1 MDDSN
6 VVNSKDTF
14 SVIVPTYHR
23 PQDLRLLFKTL
34 LKQKYKP
41 KEIIIVDDTENNS
54 IKNLCDEFINL
65 FEKIQI
71 ILIYKR
77 NIGFRSSARA
87 RNLGIK
93 IATSEYLLFLDSDTL
108 LDENYIGEILKI
120 FKEYDAL
127 GVQGWVVG
135 PKSRRKVGFAR
146 YFSYF
151 FNKLFLL
158 GYPSVNSCKMY
169 QYPRVLDK
177 TINCE
182 WLSGSN
188 MSIKKSITNEFKFDR
203 LLLKYSFSEDVLLS
217 HSIYQK
223 HPNSLYITPNAK
235 LFHKA
240 SEGGRM
246 KQNNS
251 FYDLVDSQR
260 KFVLYKLY
268 GLNGMPTYY
277 RQRIGLFLLRR
288 VLGRFFK

>member
-1 MDDSN
+1 MDDTN
-6 VVNSKDTF
+6 VVYNKDTF

-23 PQDLRLLFKTL
+23 PEDLRLLFKAL

-41 KEIIIVDDTENNS
+41 EEVIIVDDTENNS
-54 IKNLCDEFINL
+54 ISGLCDDFFNF
-65 FEKIQI
+65 FEKKEIK
-71 ILIYKR
+71 LIYKR
-77 NIGFRSSARA
+77 NIGVRSSARA

-93 IATSEYLLFLDSDTL
+93 IAKSEYLLFLDSDTV

-127 GVQGWVVG
+127 GVHGWVVG
-135 PKSRRKVGFAR
+135 PRSRIKVGFAR

-158 GYPSVNSCKMY
+158 GYSSVNSCKMY

-188 MSIKKSITNEFKFDR
+188 MTIKKSITNEFRFDR
-203 LLLKYSFSEDVLLS
+203 LLFKYSFSEDVLLS
-217 HSIYQK
+217 HSIHQK
-223 HPNSLYITPNAK
+223 YPNSLYITPNAK
-235 LFHKA
+235 LLHNA
-240 SEGGRM
+240 SERGRM

-260 KFVLYKLY
+260 KYVLYRLY

-288 VLGRFFK
+288 VLSLFFN